1 MNVRQIQIIAHDL
14 VHGLVFGPDNKIH
27 DIQFFHTALLHALLE
42 AHQQGW
48 KDRSEAETLRR
59 L

>member
-1 MNVRQIQIIAHDL
+1 MTWST
-14 VHGLVFGPDNKIH
+14 GLVFGPDNKIH